1 MVITAIGALCGT
13 AERLYLGDRGR
24 RLPHRRAGGTVYCR
38 KRNVDRGIGVFAV
51 QTVASGG
58 QDIIAFA
65 KVWAVLTKDVYSIPR

>member
-51 QTVASGG
+51 QTVASGA
-58 QDIIAFA
+58 DRI
-65 KVWAVLTKDVYSIPR
+65 LSLSPRFGLY